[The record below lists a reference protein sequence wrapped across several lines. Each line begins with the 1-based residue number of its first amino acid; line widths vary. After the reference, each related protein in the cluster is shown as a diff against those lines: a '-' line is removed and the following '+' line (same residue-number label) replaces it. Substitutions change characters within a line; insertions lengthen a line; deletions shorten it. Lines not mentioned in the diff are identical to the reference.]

1 MPVKS
6 LFTGYLLVVGLGLM
20 MAGAQVMLT
29 HGMADG
35 KVGLSVDDV
44 VYSYHGKG
52 TGTKLGSKL
61 NGSMKMNAPEK
72 VREEMIQWAR

>member
-1 MPVKS
+1 
-6 LFTGYLLVVGLGLM
+6 M

-44 VYSYHGKG
+44 VLQFHMGEIIVDFYALYFPHC
-52 TGTKLGSKL
+52 
-61 NGSMKMNAPEK
+61 
-72 VREEMIQWAR
+72 